1 MKHCMQKYL
10 RSLFIV
16 IFFHFSLY
24 FKQIFVF
31 IHVYYYSELKLD
43 FFFHVFS
50 FFSLLRKLV
59 QVDVLVVSRLQDAY
73 L

>member
-1 MKHCMQKYL
+1 MKHCMQK
-10 RSLFIV
+10 FIYCN
-16 IFFHFSLY
+16 FFSFY

-43 FFFHVFS
+43 FFFMDSVFI
-50 FFSLLRKLV
+50 SLLRKLV
-59 QVDVLVVSRLQDAY
+59 QVDVLVVLRLQDAY

>member
-1 MKHCMQKYL
+1 MKHFMQK
-10 RSLFIV
+10 FIYC
-16 IFFHFSLY
+16 IFFSFY